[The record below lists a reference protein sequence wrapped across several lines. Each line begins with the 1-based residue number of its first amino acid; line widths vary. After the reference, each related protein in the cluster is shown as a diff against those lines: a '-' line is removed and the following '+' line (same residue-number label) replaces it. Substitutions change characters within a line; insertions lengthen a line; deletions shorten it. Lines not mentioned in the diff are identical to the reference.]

1 MASFEPVTAV
11 IRALT
16 VLRIVNDLDY
26 ASIKQI
32 HKLSKLHR
40 STVLRMLETLM
51 HEGYVTRDEES
62 GMYRP
67 TGKTLL
73 LSRGFDEK
81 RQLSELASPTML
93 GLREQI
99 GWPSDLAILDGHE
112 MMIVETSREYNIMA
126 INHRAGVRAPLL
138 LTSLGRAYLAF
149 CTPEKR
155 EKLLAAL
162 AASNRSVN
170 ALARNDPAGVH
181 RMLDEVREK
190 GYAVPDPDF
199 NSSNSSGAGLITGFS
214 VPVFRSGEVFASLS
228 TSFLISAMPLENG
241 VEALLPA
248 LQQTAETLSDLIT
261 RNYGGSRP

>member
-32 HKLSKLHR
+32 HKISKLHR

-67 TGKTLL
+67 TRKTLL

-81 RQLSELASPTML
+81 RQLSQLAAPTML
-93 GLREQI
+93 ALRERI
-99 GWPSDLAILDGHE
+99 GWPSDLAILDGLE
-112 MMIVETSREYNIMA
+112 MMIIETSRDYNIMA
-126 INHRAGVRAPLL
+126 INHRVGVRPPLL

-149 CTPEKR
+149 CTPAKQ
-155 EKLLAAL
+155 EKLLTAL
-162 AASNRSVN
+162 AASGRSVN
-170 ALARNDPAGVH
+170 TPARDDPEGVR
-181 RMLDEVREK
+181 RMLAEVREK

-214 VPVFRSGEVFASLS
+214 VPVFRGDEVFASLS
-228 TSFLISAMPLENG
+228 TSFLISAMPLETG
-241 VEALLPA
+241 IETLLPA
-248 LQQTAETLSDLIT
+248 LKEAAETLSNLIT
-261 RNYGGSRP
+261 KNYGSTR

>member
-1 MASFEPVTAV
+1 MASFEPVTSV
-11 IRALT
+11 VRALT
-16 VLRIVNDLDY
+16 VLRIVNDLDF

-51 HEGYVTRDEES
+51 HEGYVTRDEQS

-81 RQLSELASPTML
+81 RQLSMLASPTML
-93 GLREQI
+93 AFRERI

-126 INHRAGVRAPLL
+126 INHQAGVRPPLL

-149 CTPEKR
+149 CSPAKQ
-155 EKLLAAL
+155 EKLLATL

-170 ALARNDPAGVH
+170 AAARNDPAGVQK
-181 RMLDEVREK
+181 MLEDVRQK
-190 GYAVPDPDF
+190 GYAIPDPDF
-199 NSSNSSGAGLITGFS
+199 NSSSSSGSGLITGFS
-214 VPVFRSGEVFASLS
+214 VPVFCGGEVFASLS
-228 TSFLISAMPLENG
+228 TSFLISAMSLEKG
-241 VEALLPA
+241 VETLLPA
-248 LQQTAETLSDLIT
+248 LKETADTLSELISK
-261 RNYGGSRP
+261 NYG